1 MGKILI
7 FKDADWSAVAVDQ
20 VSTGVTSL
28 TPTILEGMAI
38 GSNGKISANNAWRVY
53 YVPITAGKKYEL
65 KVKWSNA
72 HYQRVGTSTS
82 VPANNTTLSLFINQQ
97 VTAEAT
103 TTLDYI
109 YVANS
114 NGYLAWQMHIADTI
128 SCMIKE
134 WV

>member
-7 FKDADWSAVAVDQ
+7 FKDADWSAVAVGQ

-38 GSNGKISANNAWRVY
+38 GANGIITANNAWRVY

-65 KVKWSNA
+65 KIKWSNV

-97 VTAEAT
+97 VIAEAT
-103 TTLDYI
+103 PNLDYV
-109 YVANS
+109 YTATTD
-114 NGYLAWQMHIADTI
+114 GYLSWQMHIADTI

-134 WV
+134 WE